1 MTLKLDVFDDF
12 HVHGASAPEWNQ
24 RYLQISPGVM
34 RSSLAE
40 VTTQSIHVF
49 RKWMSER
56 VAQQGCLPQGK
67 ICFAFPLGK
76 FAGTPRMQGREMRE
90 DSLFVLRGGDDFA
103 LQRPKGMELMA
114 VTFERE
120 DFGRLLDERPWT
132 HEALAL
138 LSRCTLRAPAPAMRR
153 LRHDLLSMFDE
164 AGRSR
169 AARDDSA
176 SRLVFDALSELF
188 EGAADARQ
196 AAGSA
201 SAAFIVARCHW
212 MVEAAGDTPPS
223 VEQLC
228 ARLRTS
234 RRTLQNSFRQVA
246 DSTPVHYLRCV
257 RLNAVRRLLMSTSAA
272 DLGVAQA
279 AEAKGFGHLGHFA
292 QRYSAL
298 FGELPSQTL
307 RGRLQAADAEAAS
320 WSRPLPS
327 VARAA
332 PPRQLLTRPS

>member
-40 VTTQSIHVF
+40 LTTDSIHVF

-67 ICFAFPLGK
+67 ICFAFPIGR
-76 FAGTPRMQGREMRE
+76 FTGSPRMQGREMRE

-120 DFGRLLDERPWT
+120 DFARLLDERPWT
-132 HEALAL
+132 PGARAL
-138 LSRCTLRAPAPAMRR
+138 LSRSMLRAPGHAMRR
-153 LRHDLLSMFDE
+153 LRHDLLMLFDE
-164 AGRSR
+164 TGRSR
-169 AARDDSA
+169 AAREGSA
-176 SRLVFDALSELF
+176 SRLVFDTLSELF
-188 EGAADARQ
+188 DGAADARQ

-201 SAAFIVARCHW
+201 SAGFIVAQCHR
-212 MVEAAGDTPPS
+212 MVEAAGDAPPG

-228 ARLRTS
+228 AQLRTS

-246 DSTPVHYLRCV
+246 DSTPVHYLRSV

-279 AEAKGFGHLGHFA
+279 AEARGFSHLGHFA
-292 QRYSAL
+292 QRYRAL

-307 RGRLQAADAEAAS
+307 RGRLRAADSEAAS

-332 PPRQLLTRPS
+332 PPPQLPKRPS